1 MSADPSGPAPWSA
14 RLGRLAARVR
24 PGHLFAATALAAV
37 FGLAGLQAVALPGP
51 RPITDAERLQI
62 EVVTPPEPEITP
74 GSVMDVGELVDGF
87 QGVPRPVV
95 QAAFFEESGDSWEM
109 QPEPVYDRSRRPVE
123 TAVIHAPP
131 QPEPPRR
138 TAALERW
145 FGFDAPRRDYRAERE
160 ARRARWESR
169 ADRYDRDQQQDRYER
184 DEREARFEERDAPRR
199 YRSDSGERE
208 RREAPVRYD
217 RLAEDGWD

>member
-1 MSADPSGPAPWSA
+1 MSTDPSGPAPWSA

-51 RPITDAERLQI
+51 RPITDAERLKI
-62 EVVTPPEPEITP
+62 EVVAAPEPEITP

-95 QAAFFEESGDSWEM
+95 QTVAYAPDEGWEM
-109 QPEPVYDRSRRPVE
+109 EPEPVYDRARRAIE
-123 TAVIHAPP
+123 AAVIHAPP

-169 ADRYDRDQQQDRYER
+169 TDRYDRDQQQDRYKR
-184 DEREARFEERDAPRR
+184 DEREARFEARDAPRR
-199 YRSDSGERE
+199 YRSDSAEPDLRE
-208 RREAPVRYD
+208 PPVRYD